1 MTIMALKIR
10 LKRMGMKKQP
20 FYRFV
25 VAEATSPRDGRFV
38 DELGYYDPTKDPA
51 IVHVEE
57 EKALRWLKNGAT
69 PTETVRSLFSKA
81 GIMTKFAEANK
92 K

>member
-1 MTIMALKIR
+1 MALKIR
-10 LKRMGMKKQP
+10 LRRMGMKKAP

-38 DELGYYDPTKDPA
+38 EELGYYNPTKNPA
-51 IVHVEE
+51 IVQIDEE
-57 EKALRWLKNGAT
+57 AALKWLGNGAT
-69 PTETVRSLFSKA
+69 PTETVRSLFSKQ
-81 GIMTKFAEANK
+81 GIMKKFDESK

>member
-1 MTIMALKIR
+1 MALKIR
-10 LKRMGMKKQP
+10 LRRMGAKKAP

-38 DELGYYDPTKDPA
+38 EELGFYNPTKNPA
-51 IVHVEE
+51 IVQIDE
-57 EKALRWLKNGAT
+57 EKALKWLANGAT
-69 PTETVRSLFSKA
+69 PTDTVRSFLSKQ
-81 GIMTKFAEANK
+81 GIMKKFDEAK

>member
-1 MTIMALKIR
+1 MALKIR
-10 LKRMGMKKQP
+10 LKRMGMKKAP

-38 DELGYYDPTKDPA
+38 EELGYYDPTKNPA
-51 IVHVEE
+51 VIKIDE
-57 EKALRWLKNGAT
+57 EKALKWLKDGAT
-69 PTETVRSLFSKA
+69 PTDTVRSIFSKA
-81 GIMTKFAEANK
+81 GLLQKFDEIK

>member
-1 MTIMALKIR
+1 MALKIR
-10 LKRMGMKKQP
+10 LKRMGMKKAP

-38 DELGYYDPTKDPA
+38 EELGYYNPTKNPA
-51 IVHVEE
+51 VVSIDE
-57 EKALRWLKNGAT
+57 EKALKWLSEGAT
-69 PTETVRSLFSKA
+69 PTDTVRSLFSKQ
-81 GIMTKFAEANK
+81 GIMKKHDEAK

>member
-1 MTIMALKIR
+1 MLKIR
-10 LKRMGMKKQP
+10 LRRMGMKKAP

-25 VAEATSPRDGRFV
+25 VAEATAPRDGRFV
-38 DELGYYDPTKDPA
+38 EELGFYNPTKNPA
-51 IVHVEE
+51 IVQIDE
-57 EKALRWLKNGAT
+57 EKALKWLSNGAT

-81 GIMTKFAEANK
+81 GIIKKFDEAK

>member
-1 MTIMALKIR
+1 MALKIR
-10 LKRMGMKKQP
+10 LKRMGMKKAP

-38 DELGYYDPTKDPA
+38 EEVGYYNPTTDPA
-51 IVHVEE
+51 TLKLEE
-57 EKALRWLKNGAT
+57 EKVLKWLANGAT
-69 PTETVRSLFSKA
+69 PTDTVRSILSKA
-81 GIMTKFAEANK
+81 GVMKKFDESK